1 MNRNKIKQGLEKL
14 KLRYDKKYNS
24 TEIFLKPGDSIR
36 IKKNNGEYSQPK
48 TVIRC
53 GKTSVSTSDGK
64 KWPLDKVSIRQR
76 HLQSPSRKIKKSF
89 REDVP
94 KEARTAVSR
103 VRNRS
108 LQTLAKIIRKL

>member
-1 MNRNKIKQGLEKL
+1 MFGRKMKNSLSALAPQKVVDLKGKINKNKIKQVLEKV

-24 TEIFLKPGDSIR
+24 TEITLKPGDSIK

-53 GKTSVSTSDGK
+53 GKMSVFTSDGK

-76 HLQSPSRKIKKSF
+76 YLQSP
-89 REDVP
+89 
-94 KEARTAVSR
+94 
-103 VRNRS
+103 N
-108 LQTLAKIIRKL
+108 